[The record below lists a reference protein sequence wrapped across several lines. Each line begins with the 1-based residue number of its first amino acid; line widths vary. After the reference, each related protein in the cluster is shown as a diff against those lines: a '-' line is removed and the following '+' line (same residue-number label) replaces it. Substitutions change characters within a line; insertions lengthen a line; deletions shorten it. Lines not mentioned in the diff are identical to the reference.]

1 MNDTTTISPLLNRLD
16 CIIKKYPKQLAVI
29 DGSLTLTYSQL
40 SLAANA
46 LANVLFQ
53 LKCPIGLFMERSAG
67 SVLAAV
73 ALARAGIPYIPL
85 GMDWPDARLSRMIE
99 RYGITALLAVPS
111 TVKNRSWA
119 DRISLIDPTEFFDA
133 QAHELPCPTPS
144 PETLLYIMH
153 TSGSTGEPKG
163 VRIHH
168 AGVHAIFTEVSHL
181 GYVPGQCMAYGASL
195 TFDMSIME
203 MWGGLLN
210 GCALVITRTE
220 TLLDATSLKSQLA
233 LYGIKFLVLPT
244 SVFNILS
251 AQNPSIFQTLEH
263 LCFAGEMPNS
273 EAVNRIRSACP
284 ELILHNCYGPTEC
297 SAIVA
302 TETISNA
309 SFINTHVATG
319 KPIGNTRFV
328 IIDANGQ
335 PVPTGE
341 EGELLIVGSCVG
353 LGYTQEKQKT
363 DSSPFILLPDK
374 NRAYK
379 SGDRAVLTPDGTL
392 LVLGRLDDQIKI
404 SGCRT
409 EPGEVCA
416 AILKSP
422 LVRLAYVGVVRHPEP
437 ALIAYIVPSQA
448 SGDEVIDTLRN
459 FLHSQLPE
467 YMVPQYIIAMNELP
481 LNSNGKIDIARLP
494 APSAMN
500 KESGDPILDAFRS
513 VLHDETFSFEDSFLE
528 AGGSSIMAAK
538 LIAALRKITG
548 VAVPFHL
555 IMAQRT
561 ASTIK
566 LYVENAKISQAQAE
580 DTTPNSEVTV
590 RI

>member
-16 CIIKKYPKQLAVI
+16 WIIKKYPEQLAVI

-40 SLAANA
+40 NLAANA

-85 GMDWPDARLSRMIE
+85 GMDWPDARLNRIIE

-111 TVKNRSWA
+111 TVRNRSWA
-119 DRISLIDPTEFFDA
+119 DRISLIDPAEFFNA
-133 QAHELPCPTPS
+133 QAHELICPTPS

-168 AGVHAIFTEVSHL
+168 AGVFAIFTEVSHL
-181 GYVPGQCMAYGASL
+181 GYVPGQHMVHGASL

-220 TLLDATSLKSQLA
+220 TLLDATSLKSHLT
-233 LYGIKFLVLPT
+233 LHEIKFLALPT
-244 SVFNILS
+244 SVFNVLS

-263 LCFAGEMPNS
+263 LCFGGEVPNY
-273 EAVNRIRSACP
+273 EAINRVRNACP
-284 ELILHNCYGPTEC
+284 ELILHNCYGPAEC
-297 SAIVA
+297 SVVVA

-309 SFINTHVATG
+309 SFINNRVASG
-319 KPIGNTRFV
+319 KPVGNTKFV

-353 LGYTQEKQKT
+353 LGYTQEKQNT
-363 DSSPFILLPDK
+363 ESSPFILLPDR

-392 LVLGRLDDQIKI
+392 FVLGRLDDQIKI

-437 ALIAYIVPSQA
+437 ALIAYIVPSQT
-448 SGDEVIDTLRN
+448 SEDKVVDMLRN

-467 YMVPQYIIAMNELP
+467 YMVPQYIIAISELP
-481 LNSNGKIDIARLP
+481 LNSSGKIDASRLP
-494 APSAMN
+494 APSVIN
-500 KESGDPILDAFRS
+500 TESGDPILDAFRS
-513 VLHDETFSFEDSFLE
+513 VLHDENFSFEDSFLE

-538 LIAALRKITG
+538 LIAALREITG

-555 IMAQRT
+555 IMAQHT
-561 ASTIK
+561 ASTVK
-566 LYVENAKISQAQAE
+566 LYVENAKIGQAQAK
-580 DTTPNSEVTV
+580 DTISNPEVTA